1 MDTELSKR
9 FFTKQN
15 IFDEISIRNKELT
28 CLSDTVRQFNY
39 LYIIHI
45 IINHNTRNRE
55 DMPGCPI
62 CIEYLGKLFSKSNQ
76 ETADIVRNL
85 VNWNIIFQSEPSVF
99 KKKCA
104 KYQITPQYLNEDS
117 YIILNV
123 IQSEA
128 PFISKLIYEEQEE
141 IVFDKLIHKF
151 LNVSK
156 LSLSVNLDGYDY
168 LIHKYNLFISNDSVI
183 PKHGSPELESAFLLS
198 KSELLYIK
206 KQKKING
213 GYGIEQRDIPLF
225 LILIGEFRCTR
236 PVDKDGKKSRVYNN
250 ITNLPREHRKYI
262 SLDGKPILM
271 TDISNSQIL
280 LTVPMIEKYYKIH
293 SGKGALDMPADI
305 IKFRNWA
312 ESGQFYE
319 KFSKLLTQIEMTY
332 QQRKE
337 MKIYIFRELW
347 FGAIRRN
354 RGLRIKPVFKEHF
367 PTVLKI
373 IKAYKIKNYRLFSR
387 ALQRFEAEIMI
398 DKVAKKLLVKHKVLT
413 LHDAIICNDEAVLI
427 KAEALIKEVLA
438 KHGLTPKFKREEEGK
453 VNNNKA
459 VSSPPPELS
468 EENIAKECSTKWGKD
483 VKPLTKRNH
492 QTPAVTN
499 CSGLN

>member
-1 MDTELSKR
+1 METEVSKR
-9 FFTKQN
+9 FFTKQD
-15 IFDEISIRNKELT
+15 IFNEIENRIKKSPGI
-28 CLSDTVRQFNY
+28 SDPVQQFNY
-39 LYIIHI
+39 LYIIHK

-55 DMPGCPI
+55 GQTGCPI
-62 CIEYLGKLFSKSNQ
+62 CIQYLSKFFSRSNQ
-76 ETADIVRNL
+76 QTAEIVRNL
-85 VNWNIIFQSEPSVF
+85 VYWNIIFQSDPAKF
-99 KKKCA
+99 KEKCA

-141 IVFDKLIHKF
+141 IVSDKLIHKF
-151 LNVSK
+151 LNISN
-156 LSLSVNLDGYDY
+156 LFLSVNLDGYDY
-168 LIHKYNLFISNDSVI
+168 LINKYNLFISNDCVI
-183 PKHGSPELESAFLLS
+183 PKHGSAELESTFLLS

-262 SLDGKPILM
+262 SLDGKPLLM

-280 LTVPMIEKYYKIH
+280 LTVPLIEKYYKIY

-305 IKFRNWA
+305 IKFRKWA

-319 KFSKLLTQIEMTY
+319 KFSTLLTQIEMTY

-354 RGLRIKPVFKEHF
+354 RGLRIKPVFKKHF

-413 LHDAIICNDEAVLI
+413 LHDAIVCNDKHVLEEAELLII
-427 KAEALIKEVLA
+427 KALL
-438 KHGLTPKFKREEEGK
+438 KHGVMPKFKREED
-453 VNNNKA
+453 NK
-459 VSSPPPELS
+459 
-468 EENIAKECSTKWGKD
+468 C
-483 VKPLTKRNH
+483 
-492 QTPAVTN
+492 PAVITPVLECIPPAN
-499 CSGLN
+499 ITKATG